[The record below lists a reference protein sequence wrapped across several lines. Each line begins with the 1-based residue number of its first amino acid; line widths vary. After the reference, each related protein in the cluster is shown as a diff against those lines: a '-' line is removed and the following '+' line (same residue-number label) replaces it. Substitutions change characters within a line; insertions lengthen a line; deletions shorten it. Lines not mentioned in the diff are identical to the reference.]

1 MSRQEDPAPDLFA
14 APRRDRTLD
23 APLAERMR
31 PQSFDDLTGQDEIV
45 GKGRPLRNAI
55 EGDRLSSVILWGPP
69 GSGKTT
75 LAHLISRST
84 KAHFVAFSAVT
95 SGVPELRDIIR
106 AAEHRLVTQGQ
117 KTILFVDEIHRFN
130 KAQQD
135 AFLPHVEKGTIILV
149 GATTENPSFEVV
161 APLLSRSLVA
171 VLRPLDDEALGRIL
185 DRALTD
191 TQRGLGVRRLVLTE
205 DARRRLI
212 GFANGDGR
220 SLLMALEFVA
230 EQAVPQSDGTSRLD
244 DAAMEAALL
253 RKTLRYDKSG
263 EEHYNLISAYIKSL
277 RDSDPDG
284 ALYWLARMLEAGEDP
299 RFIARRLVI
308 FASEDVGNADPM
320 GIVVATA
327 VAQAVEFVGL
337 PEAQI
342 NLAQGTTFLATR
354 PKDNASYT
362 ALLEAL
368 QDAKAGGNL
377 GVPLHLRNAV
387 TSLMRDLGYGKGYR
401 YVHDDSQAREQ
412 THLPDALKG
421 RKYYKPKGKWPTEP
435 PLDKQN

>member
-1 MSRQEDPAPDLFA
+1 MDRTNDSPGDLFD
-14 APRRDRTLD
+14 APQPDRRKD
-23 APLAERMR
+23 APLADRMR

-55 EGDRLSSVILWGPP
+55 DADRLSSVILWGPP
-69 GSGKTT
+69 GCGKTT

-84 KAHFVAFSAVT
+84 KAHFVSFSAVT
-95 SGVPELRDIIR
+95 SGVPELREIIK
-106 AAEHRLVTQGQ
+106 AAQHRLVIQGQ

-171 VLRPLDDEALGRIL
+171 VLRQLDDEALGRIL
-185 DRALTD
+185 DRALADTD
-191 TQRGLGVRRLVLTE
+191 RGLGAKRLILSE
-205 DARRRLI
+205 EARGRLI

-220 SLLMALEFVA
+220 SLLMALEFVS
-230 EQAVPQSDGTSRLD
+230 EQALPQPDGTRRLD
-244 DAAMEAALL
+244 DDQMNAALL
-253 RKTLRYDKSG
+253 KKTLRYDTSG
-263 EEHYNLISAYIKSL
+263 EEHYNLISAFIKSL

-299 RFIARRLVI
+299 KFIARRLVI
-308 FASEDVGNADPM
+308 FASEDVGNADPL
-320 GIVVATA
+320 GLVVATA
-327 VAQAVEFVGL
+327 VAQAVQFVGL

-354 PKDNASYT
+354 PKDNASY
-362 ALLEAL
+362 AGLLEAL
-368 QDAKAGGNL
+368 RDAKAGGNL
-377 GVPLHLRNAV
+377 GVPMHLRNAV
-387 TSLMRDLGYGKGYR
+387 TSLMRDLGYGKDYR
-401 YVHDDSQAREQ
+401 YVHDDPRGRDQA
-412 THLPDALKG
+412 HLPEALKG
-421 RKYYKPKGKWPTEP
+421 RKYYKPKGK
-435 PLDKQN
+435 

>member
-1 MSRQEDPAPDLFA
+1 MPKNRSTEFSADLFD
-14 APRRDRTLD
+14 APKRDRPIN

-55 EGDRLSSVILWGPP
+55 EADRLSSVILWGPP
-69 GSGKTT
+69 GCGKTT
-75 LAHLISRST
+75 LAHLISLST
-84 KAHFVAFSAVT
+84 KAHFVSFSAVT
-95 SGVPELRDIIR
+95 SGVPELREIIK
-106 AAEHRLVTQGQ
+106 AAEHRLVTRGQ
-117 KTILFVDEIHRFN
+117 KTILFVDELHRFN

-161 APLLSRSLVA
+161 SPLLSRSLVA
-171 VLRPLDDEALGRIL
+171 VLRPLDDDALGRIL
-185 DRALTD
+185 DRALID
-191 TQRGLGVRRLVLTE
+191 ADRGLGASKIVIAE
-205 DARRRLI
+205 EARRRLI

-230 EQAVPQSDGTSRLD
+230 EQAVPQPDGTRRLD
-244 DAAMEAALL
+244 DAVVEAALL
-253 RKTLRYDKSG
+253 KKTLRYDKSG

-299 RFIARRLVI
+299 KFIARRLVI
-308 FASEDVGNADPM
+308 FASEDVGNADPL
-320 GIVVATA
+320 GIVVAAA
-327 VAQAVEFVGL
+327 VAQAVDFVGL

-354 PKDNASYT
+354 PKDNASYA

-368 QDAKAGGNL
+368 RDAKAEGNL

-401 YVHDDSQAREQ
+401 YVHDDPQARDQ
-412 THLPDALKG
+412 THLPEALKG
-421 RKYYKPKGKWPTEP
+421 RKYYKPKGK
-435 PLDKQN
+435 

>member
-1 MSRQEDPAPDLFA
+1 MSRSHEPNPDLFD
-14 APRRDRTLD
+14 APKRARFMD
-23 APLAERMR
+23 APLAERLR

-55 EGDRLSSVILWGPP
+55 EADRLSSVILWGPP
-69 GSGKTT
+69 GCGKTT

-95 SGVPELRDIIR
+95 SGVPELREILK
-106 AAEHRLVTQGQ
+106 AAEHRLSTRGQ

-149 GATTENPSFEVV
+149 GATTENPSFEVI

-171 VLRPLDDEALGRIL
+171 VLRPLDDEALERIL

-191 TQRGLGVRRLVLTE
+191 ADRGLGAKGLLLSKE
-205 DARRRLI
+205 ARRRLI
-212 GFANGDGR
+212 GFANSDAR
-220 SLLMALEFVA
+220 ALLMALEFAA
-230 EQAVPQSDGTSRLD
+230 EQAVLQPDGTRRLD
-244 DAAMEAALL
+244 DAAVEAALL
-253 RKTLRYDKSG
+253 KKTLRYDKSG

-299 RFIARRLVI
+299 KFIARRLVI

-320 GIVVATA
+320 GIVIAAA
-327 VAQAVEFVGL
+327 VAQAVSFVGL

-362 ALLEAL
+362 ALLDAL
-368 QDAKAGGNL
+368 TDAKEGGNL

-387 TSLMRDLGYGKGYR
+387 TPLMRGLGYGKGYR
-401 YVHDDSQAREQ
+401 YAHEDPQAREQ
-412 THLPDALKG
+412 AHLPDALKG
-421 RKYYKPKGKWPTEP
+421 RKYYKPKGK
-435 PLDKQN
+435 

>member
-1 MSRQEDPAPDLFA
+1 MPVSRPKDPTADLFDVPKRA
-14 APRRDRTLD
+14 RIED
-23 APLAERMR
+23 APLAERLR

-55 EGDRLSSVILWGPP
+55 ETDRLSSVILWGPP
-69 GSGKTT
+69 GCGKTT

-84 KAHFVAFSAVT
+84 KAHFVSFSAVT
-95 SGVPELRDIIR
+95 SGVPELREIIK
-106 AAEHRLVTQGQ
+106 AAEHRLATKGQ

-161 APLLSRSLVA
+161 SPLLSRSLVA
-171 VLRPLDDEALGRIL
+171 VLRSLDDEALERIL
-185 DRALTD
+185 DRALAD
-191 TQRGLGVRRLVLTE
+191 TERGLGAKRLVLSE
-205 DARRRLI
+205 GARRRLI

-230 EQAVPQSDGTSRLD
+230 EQAVLQPDGTRSLD
-244 DAAMEAALL
+244 EAMVETALL
-253 RKTLRYDKSG
+253 KKTLRYDKAG

-299 RFIARRLVI
+299 KFIARRLVI

-320 GIVVATA
+320 GLVIATA
-327 VAQAVEFVGL
+327 VAQAVAFVGL

-401 YVHDDSQAREQ
+401 YAHDDPRARDQA
-412 THLPDALKG
+412 HLPEALKD
-421 RKYYKPKGKWPTEP
+421 RKYYKPKGK
-435 PLDKQN
+435 

>member
-1 MSRQEDPAPDLFA
+1 MM
-14 APRRDRTLD
+14 D

-55 EGDRLSSVILWGPP
+55 EADRLSSVILWGPP
-69 GSGKTT
+69 GCGKTT

-84 KAHFVAFSAVT
+84 KAHFVSFSAVT
-95 SGVPELRDIIR
+95 SGVPELREIIK
-106 AAEHRLVTQGQ
+106 AAEHRLSTKGQ

-135 AFLPHVEKGTIILV
+135 AFLPHVEKGTIILI

-161 APLLSRSLVA
+161 SPLLSRSLVA

-185 DRALTD
+185 DRTLTD
-191 TQRGLGVRRLVLTE
+191 SQRGLGGRRLVLSE
-205 DARRRLI
+205 EARRRLV

-230 EQAVPQSDGTSRLD
+230 EQAVPQPDGTRRLD
-244 DAAMEAALL
+244 DEVVEAALL
-253 RKTLRYDKSG
+253 KKTLRYDKAG

-299 RFIARRLVI
+299 KFIARRLVI
-308 FASEDVGNADPM
+308 FASEDVGNADPL

-327 VAQAVEFVGL
+327 VAQAVGFVGL

-368 QDAKAGGNL
+368 RDAKAGGNL

-387 TSLMRDLGYGKGYR
+387 TSLMKDLGYGRGYR
-401 YVHDDSQAREQ
+401 YVHDDAQARNQ
-412 THLPDALKG
+412 AHLPEALKG
-421 RKYYKPKGKWPTEP
+421 RKYYKPKGKSPEDP
-435 PLDKQN
+435 PLDKEG

>member
-1 MSRQEDPAPDLFA
+1 MSRPSEFAQDLFD
-14 APRRDRTLD
+14 APKGGRHVN

-55 EGDRLSSVILWGPP
+55 DADRLSSVILWGPP
-69 GSGKTT
+69 GCGKTT
-75 LAHLISRST
+75 LAYLISQST
-84 KAHFVAFSAVT
+84 KAHFVSFSAVT
-95 SGVPELRDIIR
+95 GGVPELREIIR
-106 AAEHRLVTQGQ
+106 AAQHRLATQGQ

-185 DRALTD
+185 DRALAD
-191 TQRGLGVRRLVLTE
+191 VDRGLGAKRLVLSE
-205 DARRRLI
+205 EARRRLI

-220 SLLMALEFVA
+220 SLLMVLEFVS
-230 EQAVPQSDGTSRLD
+230 EQAVPQPDGTNRLD
-244 DAAMEAALL
+244 DAGVEAALL
-253 RKTLRYDKSG
+253 KKTLRYDKAG

-277 RDSDPDG
+277 RDSDADG

-299 RFIARRLVI
+299 KFIARRLVI
-308 FASEDVGNADPM
+308 FASEDVGNADPL
-320 GIVVATA
+320 GLVVATA

-362 ALLEAL
+362 GLLEAL
-368 QDAKAGGNL
+368 RDAKAGGNL

-387 TSLMRDLGYGKGYR
+387 TSLMRELGYGKGYR
-401 YVHDDSQAREQ
+401 YVHDDPQAREQ
-412 THLPDALKG
+412 GHLPDALKG
-421 RKYYKPKGKWPTEP
+421 RKYYKPKEK
-435 PLDKQN
+435 

>member
-1 MSRQEDPAPDLFA
+1 MDRTNDSPGDLFD
-14 APRRDRTLD
+14 APQPDRRKD
-23 APLAERMR
+23 APLADRMR

-55 EGDRLSSVILWGPP
+55 DADRLSSVILWGPP
-69 GSGKTT
+69 GCGKTT

-84 KAHFVAFSAVT
+84 KAHFVSFSAVT
-95 SGVPELRDIIR
+95 SGVPELREIIK
-106 AAEHRLVTQGQ
+106 AAQHRLVIQGQ

-171 VLRPLDDEALGRIL
+171 VLRQLDDEALGRIL
-185 DRALTD
+185 DRALADTD
-191 TQRGLGVRRLVLTE
+191 RGLGAKRLILSE
-205 DARRRLI
+205 EARGRLI

-220 SLLMALEFVA
+220 SLLMALEFVS
-230 EQAVPQSDGTSRLD
+230 EQSLPQPDGTRRLD
-244 DAAMEAALL
+244 DDVMNAALL
-253 RKTLRYDKSG
+253 QKTLRYDKSG
-263 EEHYNLISAYIKSL
+263 EEHYTLISAYIKSL

-299 RFIARRLVI
+299 KFIARRLVI
-308 FASEDVGNADPM
+308 FASEDVGNADPL
-320 GIVVATA
+320 GLVVATA
-327 VAQAVEFVGL
+327 VAQAVQFVGL

-354 PKDNASYT
+354 PKDNASY
-362 ALLEAL
+362 AGLLEAL
-368 QDAKAGGNL
+368 RDAKAGGNL
-377 GVPLHLRNAV
+377 GVPMHLRNAV
-387 TSLMRDLGYGKGYR
+387 TSLMRDLGYGKDYR
-401 YVHDDSQAREQ
+401 YVHDDPRGRDQA
-412 THLPDALKG
+412 HLPEALKG
-421 RKYYKPKGKWPTEP
+421 RKYYKPKGK
-435 PLDKQN
+435 